1 MEIRTALILA
11 GLAVLVAVIL
21 ISFSKYQAG
30 QRRVREARTRRI
42 DEGGHEP
49 VLVHQSELDYYRE
62 HATTEE
68 RERPVLS
75 PDTLVINESE
85 QEDIDNVSRLRDE
98 LIDAEQVASHPI
110 EGPVDFPLEGEPG
123 EGPQVDFVAYIPGKK
138 VIKRDTALSV
148 YRQNEYLL
156 EKPHR
161 IYGLSHPARIWC
173 NLEDEADG
181 GRYTDLVLTIQL
193 TDQSGPIDESELT
206 KFSLLVLRMSEA
218 LKRRFKFSNDFDEA
232 QELAGKLDR
241 FCKTYDVLA
250 IVNLVPADGGEF
262 SGTQIA
268 QHAESVGL
276 ELGPMNI
283 YHKPDPTG
291 GNYLFSLAN
300 LFNPGTFDP
309 ERIQELTTKGL
320 TMFINMP
327 CTRDP
332 VAAFGLM
339 LETAEQLCKRLNA
352 RLVDQKQHDLS
363 PSGTDNIRAQI
374 RKFTREMEAEGVTPG
389 SDIARRLF

>member
-11 GLAVLVAVIL
+11 GSVVLLAVIL
-21 ISFSKYQAG
+21 ISFVKYQAV
-30 QRRVREARTRRI
+30 QRREREARTRRF
-42 DEGGHEP
+42 DESGHEP
-49 VLVHQSELDYYRE
+49 VLVHQSELGYYRE

-68 RERPVLS
+68 HDKPVLS

-85 QEDIDNVSRLRDE
+85 QEDIDSESQLTDE
-98 LIDAEQVASHPI
+98 LIDAEQVASLPI
-110 EGPVDFPLEGEPG
+110 EGPVDFPLEGERG

-161 IYGLSHPARIWC
+161 IYGLSHPAHIWC

-232 QELAGKLDR
+232 QELAAKLDR

-250 IVNLVPADGGEF
+250 IINLVPADGGEF
-262 SGTQIA
+262 RGPQIA
-268 QHAESVGL
+268 EHTERAGL

-283 YHKPDPTG
+283 YHKPDSDSDH
-291 GNYLFSLAN
+291 YLFSLAN

-309 ERIQELTTKGL
+309 EHIDELATKGL
-320 TMFINMP
+320 TLFINMP

-332 VAAFGLM
+332 VAAFGVM
-339 LETAEQLCKRLNA
+339 LETAQQLCNGLNA
-352 RLVDQKQHDLS
+352 RLVDQKQHDLTA
-363 PSGTDNIRAQI
+363 SGTDNISDQI

>member
-11 GLAVLVAVIL
+11 GLVVLLVVIL
-21 ISFSKYQAG
+21 ISFSKYQSR
-30 QRRVREARTRRI
+30 QRREREARTRHF
-42 DEGGHEP
+42 DEGGHDP

-68 RERPVLS
+68 RERPILS
-75 PDTLVINESE
+75 PDTLVVNEAE
-85 QEDIDNVSRLRDE
+85 QEDIGGESRLSDE
-98 LIDAEQVASHPI
+98 LVDAEQVASLPI
-110 EGPVDFPLEGEPG
+110 EGPVDFPLEGKRG

-138 VIKRDTALSV
+138 IIQRDTALSV

-161 IYGLSHPARIWC
+161 IYGLSHPAHIWC

-193 TDQSGPIDESELT
+193 TDQNGPIDESELT

-250 IVNLVPADGGEF
+250 IINLVPADGGEF
-262 SGTQIA
+262 HGTQIA
-268 QHAESVGL
+268 QHAECAGL
-276 ELGPMNI
+276 KFGPMNI
-283 YHKPDPTG
+283 YHKPDSNSG
-291 GNYLFSLAN
+291 QHLFSLAN

-309 ERIQELTTKGL
+309 EGIEEFTTKGL

-327 CTRDP
+327 CTKDP
-332 VAAFGLM
+332 VAAFALM
-339 LETAEQLCKRLNA
+339 LETAEQLCSGLNA

-363 PSGTDNIRAQI
+363 ASGTDNIRDQI

-389 SDIARRLF
+389 SDTARRLF

>member
-1 MEIRTALILA
+1 MEIRTAVILA
-11 GLAVLVAVIL
+11 GLVVLAAVIL
-21 ISFSKYQAG
+21 ISFIKYQSAHG
-30 QRRVREARTRRI
+30 REREARTRRF

-49 VLVHQSELDYYRE
+49 VLVHQSELDYYRD

-68 RERPVLS
+68 HVKPVLS

-85 QEDIDNVSRLRDE
+85 QEDADRELRLTDE
-98 LIDAEQVASHPI
+98 LIDAEEVASLPI
-110 EGPVDFPLEGEPG
+110 EGPVDFPLEGERG
-123 EGPQVDFVAYIPGKK
+123 DGPQVDFVAYIPGKK

-232 QELAGKLDR
+232 QELAAKLDR

-250 IVNLVPADGGEF
+250 IINLVPADGGEF
-262 SGTQIA
+262 RGPQIVEHTKRA
-268 QHAESVGL
+268 GL

-283 YHKPDPTG
+283 YHKPDSDSG
-291 GNYLFSLAN
+291 HYLFSLAN

-309 ERIQELTTKGL
+309 ERIEELTTKGL

-332 VAAFGLM
+332 VAAFGVM
-339 LETAEQLCKRLNA
+339 LETAGQLCNGLNA
-352 RLVDQKQHDLS
+352 RLVDQKQHDLTT
-363 PSGTDNIRAQI
+363 SGTDNIRDQI
-374 RKFTREMEAEGVTPG
+374 RKFTREMETEGVTPG